1 MEALRK
7 IVRSSTTQYNLT
19 LPEWAVGRDVEVIV
33 LPVAVAEN
41 QLGNKKPVPREN
53 MGPLS
58 VLGYVKKFR
67 TTRAT
72 DEWMQD
78 LRKEDARKTP

>member
-7 IVRSSTTQYNLT
+7 IVRSDTIQYNLT
-19 LPEWAVGRDVEVIV
+19 LPRWAVGRDVEVIV
-33 LPVAVAEN
+33 LPVEIAAN
-41 QLGNKKPVPREN
+41 RLGDTRSEQTEN

-58 VLGYVKKFR
+58 VLGYAKTFR
-67 TTRAT
+67 TARTT

-78 LRKEDARKTP
+78 LRAGEGV